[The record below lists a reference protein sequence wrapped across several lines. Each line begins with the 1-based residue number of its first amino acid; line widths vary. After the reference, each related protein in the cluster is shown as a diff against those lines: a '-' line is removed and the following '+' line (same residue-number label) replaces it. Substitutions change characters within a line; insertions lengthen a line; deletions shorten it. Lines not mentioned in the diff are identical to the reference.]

1 MNSYQTPL
9 QFPLLDTFP
18 DTLFEMSQRG
28 QEGINMS
35 AALACGSG
43 MKDRILDL
51 RNATC
56 RFVQLD
62 EREALYNDLTQM
74 SQNYSIGYESGSDS
88 GVDDE

>member
-1 MNSYQTPL
+1 
-9 QFPLLDTFP
+9 
-18 DTLFEMSQRG
+18 
-28 QEGINMS
+28 
-35 AALACGSG
+35 

-51 RNATC
+51 RNATH

-62 EREALYNDLTQM
+62 DREALYNDLTQM